1 MTTPPT
7 SRTFDFLASA
17 PHQRAKLNSESLKRD
32 FAAHLRYSLSK
43 DRFTAT
49 RRDQY
54 FALALAVRDRVVE
67 RWIKTQQTHHE
78 SDAKRIYY
86 LSLEYLMGRALHNN
100 IINLG
105 FEEVVRDALDEL
117 GISLYDLLEHGV
129 DAGLGNGGLGRLAA
143 CFLDS
148 MATMEL
154 PAFGYGLCYDYGIFT
169 QSIQEGRQF
178 EKPDEWLREGNPWM
192 VERPEYT
199 VEVHFGGRVETLHGQ
214 SGMQVRWVDTD
225 TVIGLP
231 HDVPIVGHGCN
242 TVNNL
247 RLWSAK
253 ARDDFDFHDFNRG
266 DYFGAVEEKNRAESI
281 TKVLYPNDNNY
292 EGKALRFRQQ
302 YFFVS
307 CSLQDIFRRFVAD
320 HDRFDAFPER
330 AAIQLNDTHPALA
343 VPELMHILVDQH
355 QVGWE
360 EAWEITRASTGYTN
374 HTLLPE
380 ALERWPIEFF
390 ETFLPRHLQ
399 IVHEMNRRFLR
410 RVQTR
415 FPFDRERVGRMSL
428 IDENE
433 PRSVR
438 MAHLSIVGSKS
449 TNGVAALHTH
459 LLQTRLFRDFFE
471 LDPEKFNN
479 KTNGITPRRWLLLSN
494 PGLSELISDR
504 IGTGWVTDLDLLRQI
519 EPTTDDVEF
528 RVAFRGIKAA
538 NKDRLRE
545 VILQCTGVRVP
556 SDAIFDVQV
565 KRLHEYKRQLLNL
578 LHIVHLYLRMKQD
591 RSWSP
596 PSRVFI
602 FAGKAAP
609 GYAMAKLIIKLIHCV
624 ADVVNHDDTI
634 REKLRVVFLPNY
646 GVSLAQMI
654 IPAADVSQQIST
666 AGMEASGTGNM
677 KFALNGALT
686 IGTLDGANI
695 EIREEVG
702 DDNIFTFG
710 HTADQVEALR
720 SDPDGH
726 PRSIYEADN
735 EIRQTCDLLFG
746 DFFNRDEPGIFRSIQ
761 ERILD
766 NPDPYL
772 HLADFAAYRE
782 AMQRTYDRYEDK
794 DGWTRSAILNVA
806 RIGKF
811 SSDRTIKE
819 YNDDIWQVT
828 PIPIEV

>member
-1 MTTPPT
+1 MTAPPT
-7 SRTFDFLASA
+7 SRTFDFLAST
-17 PHQRAKLNSESLKRD
+17 PHQRAKLNAESLKRD

-54 FALALAVRDRVVE
+54 VALALAVRDRVVE

-78 SDAKRIYY
+78 ADAKRIYY

-117 GISLYDLLEHGV
+117 GISLYDLLGHGV

-178 EKPDEWLREGNPWM
+178 EKPDDWLRSGNPWM
-192 VERPEYT
+192 VERPEYR
-199 VEVHFGGRVETLHGQ
+199 VEVHFGGRVETAHGH
-214 SGMQVRWVDTD
+214 SGMRVRWVDTD

-231 HDVPIVGHGCN
+231 HDVPIVGYGCN

-307 CSLQDIFRRFVAD
+307 CSLQDIFRRFVVD
-320 HDRFDAFPER
+320 NDRFDVFPER

-355 QVGWE
+355 QVDWE

-374 HTLLPE
+374 HTLMPE

-399 IVHEMNRRFLR
+399 IVHEINRRFLR
-410 RVQTR
+410 CVQTR
-415 FPFDRERVGRMSL
+415 FPFDRERVRRMSL
-428 IDENE
+428 IDETE

-438 MAHLSIVGSKS
+438 MAHLSIVGTKS

-459 LLQTRLFRDFFE
+459 LLQTHLFRDFFE
-471 LDPEKFNN
+471 LDPEKFNS

-504 IGTGWVTDLDLLRQI
+504 IGTEWVTNLDLLRQI
-519 EPTTDDVEF
+519 ESATDDSEF
-528 RVAFRGIKAA
+528 RAAFRGIKAA
-538 NKDRLRE
+538 NKARLSDLIR
-545 VILQCTGVRVP
+545 QATGTCVP
-556 SDAIFDVQV
+556 SDAVFDVQV

-578 LHIVHLYLRMKQD
+578 LHIIHLYLRMKQD

-596 PSRVFI
+596 PPRVFV

-609 GYAMAKLIIKLIHCV
+609 GYAMAKLIIKAIHCV

-634 REKLRVVFLPNY
+634 GEKLRVVFLPNY
-646 GVSLAQMI
+646 GVSLAQVI
-654 IPAADVSQQIST
+654 IPAADISQQIST

-710 HTADQVEALR
+710 HTADQVEMLR
-720 SDPDGH
+720 VDPERH
-726 PRSIYEADN
+726 PRTFYETDDG
-735 EIRQTCDLLFG
+735 IRQICDLLFD

-761 ERILD
+761 DRIL
-766 NPDPYL
+766 NSLDPYV
-772 HLADFAAYRE
+772 HLADFAAYRD
-782 AMQRTYDRYEDK
+782 AMQRTYEQYEDP

-806 RIGKF
+806 RVGKF

-819 YNDDIWQVT
+819 YNDDIWHVK
-828 PIPIEV
+828 PIPIKV